1 MLPNGLPRSRRLHLK
16 RDFERII
23 QSGLKYHTSGLVLWG
38 EVSHQAGPTRFAV
51 VVSKKLG
58 PAVVRNRTKR
68 ILREAFRTLPVR
80 LKPGAN
86 LIVKPQDSEK
96 LSNVQAARMALMSLC
111 EKAALLGLFSVAYAC
126 VRPLLGPRNVCR
138 FTPSCSQYAR
148 LALQKHGAFK
158 GSWLACKRVLKC
170 HPFHAGG
177 YDPVP

>member
-23 QSGLKYHTSGLVLWG
+23 QGGLKYHTSGLVLWG
-38 EVSHQAGPTRFAV
+38 EVSHQAGPARFAV

-111 EKAALLGLFSVAYAC
+111 EKAALLI
-126 VRPLLGPRNVCR
+126 N
-138 FTPSCSQYAR
+138 
-148 LALQKHGAFK
+148 
-158 GSWLACKRVLKC
+158 
-170 HPFHAGG
+170 
-177 YDPVP
+177 

>member
-68 ILREAFRTLPVR
+68 ILREAFRTIKVR
-80 LKPGAN
+80 LKPGVDI
-86 LIVKPQDSEK
+86 IVNPQDSEK
-96 LSNVQAARMALMSLC
+96 LSKVQAASIALTSLC
-111 EKAALLGLFSVAYAC
+111 EQAALL
-126 VRPLLGPRNVCR
+126 N
-138 FTPSCSQYAR
+138 
-148 LALQKHGAFK
+148 
-158 GSWLACKRVLKC
+158 
-170 HPFHAGG
+170 
-177 YDPVP
+177 